1 MAISDRIKNA
11 WNAFFNNKDPVWDKG
26 QSYFS
31 RPDRHIYSHRY
42 DKTIITA
49 IFNRIAID
57 AAAVKFQ
64 HVRLD
69 ENNRFEDV
77 IYSGLN
83 ECLTV
88 DANADQTGRAF
99 IQDIVMSLLDEG
111 CVAVVPTDTSDN
123 PNYTNSY
130 DIYTMR
136 VGKIT
141 EWFPE
146 YVRVNLYNERTG
158 NKEDIIIKKRN
169 CAIIEN
175 PLYSVMNEPNGT
187 LQRLLRKLSILDEID
202 EQSGS
207 GKLDLII
214 QLPYV
219 IKSEARKEQ
228 AEYRRKAIEE
238 QLSGS
243 KYGIAYTD
251 ATEHITQ
258 LNRPAENNM
267 LKTIEYLTNMLYGQL
282 GITPEVLNGTADS
295 QVMLNY
301 YNRTL
306 EPILSAIT
314 DEMNRKFLTK
324 TARSQRQTVMFF
336 NDPFKLAPVDE
347 LAKIA
352 DLFTRNAIMSS
363 NEIRQIIGMKPVDDP
378 NADALQNKNLY
389 PTDDE
394 YMTEEE
400 DSNAQTSLQDI
411 PISDL

>member
-1 MAISDRIKNA
+1 MAITDRIKNA
-11 WNAFFNNKDPVWDKG
+11 WNAFFNNRDPVNSAWDKG
-26 QSYFS
+26 QSYFY
-31 RPDRHIYSHRY
+31 RPDRLLYNRRH

-49 IFNRIAID
+49 IYNRIAID

-69 ENNRFEDV
+69 DNDRFKEV
-77 IYSGLN
+77 INSGLN
-83 ECLTV
+83 ECLTI
-88 DANADQTGRAF
+88 DANTDQTGRSL
-99 IQDIVMSLLDEG
+99 IQDIVMSMLDEG
-111 CVAVVPTDTSDN
+111 VVALVPIDTSEN
-123 PNYTNSY
+123 PNNTASY

-136 VGKIT
+136 VGRIT

-146 YVRVNLYNERTG
+146 YVRVNVYNERTG
-158 NKEDIIIKKRN
+158 NKEDILVKKRN

-175 PLYSVMNEPNGT
+175 PLYAVMNEPNGT
-187 LQRLLRKLSILDEID
+187 LQRLLRKLSLLDAID

-267 LKTIEYLTNMLYGQL
+267 LKQIEYLTNMLYGQL
-282 GITPEVLNGTADS
+282 GITPEVLNGTANS
-295 QVMLNY
+295 QMMLNY
-301 YNRTL
+301 YNRTI
-306 EPILSAIT
+306 EPILSAIA

-324 TARSQRQTVMFF
+324 TARSQKQTVMFF
-336 NDPFKLAPVDE
+336 NDPFKLAPVEE
-347 LAKIA
+347 LANIA

-363 NEIRQIIGMKPVDDP
+363 NEIRQIIGLKPADDP

-389 PTDDE
+389 PTE
-394 YMTEEE
+394 YEEGGSGGEISE
-400 DSNAQTSLQDI
+400 DTPLSEL
-411 PISDL
+411 

>member
-1 MAISDRIKNA
+1 MAITDRIKNA
-11 WNAFFNNKDPVWDKG
+11 WNAFFNNRDPVNSAWDKG
-26 QSYFS
+26 QSYFY
-31 RPDRHIYSHRY
+31 RPDRLLYNRRH

-49 IFNRIAID
+49 IYNRIAID

-69 ENNRFEDV
+69 DNDRFKEV
-77 IYSGLN
+77 INSGLN
-83 ECLTV
+83 ECLTI
-88 DANADQTGRAF
+88 DANTDQTGRSL
-99 IQDIVMSLLDEG
+99 IQDIVMSMLDEG
-111 CVAVVPTDTSDN
+111 VVALVPIDTSEN
-123 PNYTNSY
+123 PNNTASY

-136 VGKIT
+136 VGRIT

-146 YVRVNLYNERTG
+146 YVRVNVYNERTG
-158 NKEDIIIKKRN
+158 NKEDILVKKRN

-175 PLYSVMNEPNGT
+175 PLYAVMNEPNGT
-187 LQRLLRKLSILDEID
+187 LQRLLRKLSLLDAID

-228 AEYRRKAIEE
+228 AEHRRKAIEE

-267 LKTIEYLTNMLYGQL
+267 LKQIEYLTNMLYGQL
-282 GITPEVLNGTADS
+282 GITPEVLNGTANS
-295 QVMLNY
+295 QMMLNY
-301 YNRTL
+301 YNRTI
-306 EPILSAIT
+306 EPILSAIA

-324 TARSQRQTVMFF
+324 TARSQKQTVMFF
-336 NDPFKLAPVDE
+336 NDPFKLAPVEE
-347 LAKIA
+347 LANIA

-363 NEIRQIIGMKPVDDP
+363 NEIRQIIGLKPADDP

-389 PTDDE
+389 PTE
-394 YMTEEE
+394 YEEGGSGGEISE
-400 DSNAQTSLQDI
+400 DTPLSEL
-411 PISDL
+411 

>member
-1 MAISDRIKNA
+1 MAITDRIKNA
-11 WNAFFNNKDPVWDKG
+11 WNAFFNNRDPVNSAWDKG
-26 QSYFS
+26 QSYFY
-31 RPDRHIYSHRY
+31 RPDRLLYNRRH

-49 IFNRIAID
+49 IYNRIAID

-69 ENNRFEDV
+69 DNDRFKEV
-77 IYSGLN
+77 INSGLN
-83 ECLTV
+83 ECLTI
-88 DANADQTGRAF
+88 DANTDQTGRAL
-99 IQDIVMSLLDEG
+99 IQDIVMSMLDEG
-111 CVAVVPTDTSDN
+111 VVALVPTDTSEN
-123 PNYTNSY
+123 PNNTASY

-136 VGKIT
+136 VGRIT

-158 NKEDIIIKKRN
+158 NKEDILVKKRN

-175 PLYSVMNEPNGT
+175 PLYAVMNEPNGT
-187 LQRLLRKLSILDEID
+187 LQRLLRKLSLLDAID

-267 LKTIEYLTNMLYGQL
+267 LKQIEYLTNMLYGQL
-282 GITPEVLNGTADS
+282 GITPEVLNGTANS
-295 QVMLNY
+295 QMMLNY
-301 YNRTL
+301 YNRTI
-306 EPILSAIT
+306 EPILSAIS

-324 TARSQRQTVMFF
+324 TARSQKQTIMFF
-336 NDPFKLAPVDE
+336 NDPFKLAPVEE
-347 LAKIA
+347 LANIA

-363 NEIRQIIGMKPVDDP
+363 NEIRQIIGLKPADDP

-389 PTDDE
+389 PTE
-394 YMTEEE
+394 YEKGGSGGEISE
-400 DSNAQTSLQDI
+400 DTPLSEL
-411 PISDL
+411 

>member
-26 QSYFS
+26 QSYFY
-31 RPDRHIYSHRY
+31 RPDRHIYSRRY

-69 ENNRFEDV
+69 ENNRFKDV

-88 DANADQTGRAF
+88 DANTDQTGRAF

-111 CVAVVPTDTSDN
+111 CAAVVPTDTSDN

-146 YVRVNLYNERTG
+146 YVRVNLYNEHTG

-324 TARSQRQTVMFF
+324 TARSQRQTIMFF
-336 NDPFKLAPVDE
+336 NDPFKLAPVEE
-347 LAKIA
+347 LANIA

-389 PTDDE
+389 PTEDE
-394 YMTEEE
+394 YVTEEE
-400 DSNAQTSLQDI
+400 DSNTAASLQDI
-411 PISDL
+411 PISNL